1 MNFCSIPDQK
11 QVQKRKLASFENVQY
26 SEMFG
31 DGYTKKFKMA
41 FLSHYELM
49 YAYLIRSFLQ

>member
-1 MNFCSIPDQK
+1 MNFCRIPEQK
-11 QVQKRKLASFENVQY
+11 QVQKKKLALFGNAQY

-41 FLSHYELM
+41 LLSRSYLL
-49 YAYLIRSFLQ
+49 YA